1 MSWLAS
7 FVVAFLTGVVGLLLG
22 GFVASLAVSWHR
34 ISSFEGGSGYF
45 VIGMALLGFIGGAI
59 VGLVTAR
66 MMAPASPSF
75 LRVLGTGAGIVVAA
89 IGCIGG
95 ISRAT
100 ADIDPTI
107 DGAGLY
113 LAVELRWPARE
124 ARAPGAF
131 AGEGY
136 ARLDAGSPGNVQRG
150 RGAGILFV
158 DDARQED
165 GRWVV
170 PGIANVWT
178 SRGQRLLEVGIG
190 DSTLGSFIVPLP
202 AQPGPK
208 EQEWSD
214 WLPHA
219 RPGAAPLPDQFTYRF
234 RVVKVGTAMRTQ
246 HVGPFEV
253 ATLVED
259 LFHVG
264 DVERLAATSSFHV
277 TYKGGAVASLD
288 TIGAVAELPGATP
301 ALLVRTGAARDNGAC
316 VVVQE
321 EGGQPKLTSAGDCGP
336 SIDGWL
342 LTSDTTAWHAAY
354 DHKRA
359 PGWLDRT
366 TFATPGLYLLSNGVL
381 DTRAMRY
388 AAAPARTFAPDD
400 SGNTREVY
408 AINGLPPLALAP
420 DESSYVWYGH
430 AGDEDHP
437 VLVTTRWSTGASTA
451 VAIDRPRMRYTDYR
465 RLDPAWVAH
474 HFEWRRGGDGA
485 LQLAARA
492 QFTPLPYVGVREVDA
507 KGVMSSYYL
516 KPGGTELRNAIVD
529 AMVQEFGAE
538 RLPDELN
545 GYHRVVRLD
554 GRLLK
559 AANVDGGG
567 FVSIGMDFG
576 TVDSDF
582 MKQLAD
588 RLDRLVA
595 SGKFD
600 ALFHVDPKPVNP

>member
-7 FVVAFLTGVVGLLLG
+7 FVVALLTGVVGLLLG
-22 GFVASLAVSWHR
+22 GFVANLSVSWHR

-66 MMAPASPSF
+66 MMAPASPAI
-75 LRVLGTGAGIVVAA
+75 LKVLGTGVGIVVVA

-113 LAVELRWPARE
+113 LAFELRWPERE
-124 ARAPGAF
+124 GRAPAAF

-136 ARLDAGSPGNVQRG
+136 ARLDAGSPGNATRG
-150 RGAGILFV
+150 RGDGILFV
-158 DDARQED
+158 DDARQVD

-190 DSTLGSFIVPLP
+190 DSTLGGFIVPLP
-202 AQPGPK
+202 AQPGAK
-208 EQEWSD
+208 EEEWSD

-219 RPGAAPLPDQFTYRF
+219 KPGAPPLPDQFTYRF
-234 RVVKVGTAMRTQ
+234 RVVKVGAPMRTQ
-246 HVGPFEV
+246 QVGPFEV
-253 ATLVED
+253 ATYVED

-264 DVERLAATSSFHV
+264 DVERLAATSSFRV
-277 TYKGGAVASLD
+277 TYKGAAIATLD
-288 TIGAVAELPGATP
+288 TIGAVALLAGPAP

-316 VVVQE
+316 VIVREE
-321 EGGQPKLTSAGDCGP
+321 EGKAVLTPAGDCGP
-336 SIDGWL
+336 SIDAPL
-342 LTSDTTAWHAAY
+342 LTADSAAWHARY
-354 DHKRA
+354 DEKRA
-359 PGWLDRT
+359 PGWLDRDN
-366 TFATPGLYLLSNGVL
+366 FATPGLYLLPGGVL
-381 DTRAMRY
+381 DTRTLRFVEV
-388 AAAPARTFAPDD
+388 PARTVPPVERE
-400 SGNTREVY
+400 GEREVY
-408 AINGLPPLALAP
+408 PINGLPPLALSP
-420 DESSYVWYGH
+420 DESTYVWYAH

-437 VLVTTRWSTGASTA
+437 VLVTTHWSTGAST
-451 VAIDRPRMRYTDYR
+451 VVTIDRARMRFTDYH
-465 RLDPAWVAH
+465 RLDPEWVAH
-474 HFEWRRGGDGA
+474 HFEWRRGAGGA
-485 LQLAARA
+485 LQLAERS
-492 QFTPLPYVGVREVDA
+492 QFTPIPYVGIREIDA

-529 AMVQEFGAE
+529 AMVQELGAE

-595 SGKFD
+595 TGKFD
-600 ALFHVDPKPVNP
+600 ALFHVDPKPVTP